1 MVIGHDDYLTLE
13 IPTLTKCSK
22 EKIHR
27 FNFHQTFSL
36 KNTTENHQEFSKH
49 HVKPWTSV
57 CIWTL
62 A

>member
-49 HVKPWTSV
+49 HVKP
-57 CIWTL
+57 
-62 A
+62 